1 MFVRSLPRDTAEADK
16 IVALVIHLLRS
27 KKLPVHRPLRRQEYC
42 QKASISLADCR
53 ETWNR
58 IKTGFGQK

>member
-53 ETWNR
+53 ET
-58 IKTGFGQK
+58 